1 MYLGSTNRLA
11 TVFVGETCKL
21 VATLAV
27 PFPTALVSVMDSVAA
42 LSADPPITTGC
53 WCDALLCDIH
63 TPRPIAAAAQMAKS
77 IPMIHTHRDNR
88 VVPFCV
94 FLSQELEDFLFSSL
108 AMTLKRRQKSSPR
121 SPLFGNVT
129 PSLFPRMIG
138 FSSMN
143 LISTPLAG
151 RAKTGVIGVM
161 GGWRGCGVLGT
172 DEEEIAL
179 WGRTKGL
186 WP

>member
-27 PFPTALVSVMDSVAA
+27 PFPTALVSVSVMLSVAA

-53 WCDALLCDIH
+53 WCDALLCDIQI
-63 TPRPIAAAAQMAKS
+63 PRPIAAAAQMAKS
-77 IPMIHTHRDNR
+77 IPTIHTHRDNR
-88 VVPFCV
+88 DEPFCV

-138 FSSMN
+138 FSSLN
-143 LISTPLAG
+143 LMSTPLAG
-151 RAKTGVIGVM
+151 RTKTGVIGVI
-161 GGWRGCGVLGT
+161 GG
-172 DEEEIAL
+172 
-179 WGRTKGL
+179 
-186 WP
+186 